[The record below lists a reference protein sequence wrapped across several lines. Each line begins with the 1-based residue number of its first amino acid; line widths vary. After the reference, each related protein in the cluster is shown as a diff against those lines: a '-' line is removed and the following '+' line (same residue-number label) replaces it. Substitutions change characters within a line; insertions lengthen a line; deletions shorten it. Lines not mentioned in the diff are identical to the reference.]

1 MVDRV
6 DLLIAVIG
14 IVVSILGSS
23 TALWMAL
30 AKKADREDV
39 SRLETKIDA
48 VETRLETKID
58 GLETRLET
66 RFTRLETRLDALILR
81 FVPDHLPEAGT

>member
-23 TALWMAL
+23 TALWMAVSKKPDKEDL
-30 AKKADREDV
+30 AR
-39 SRLETKIDA
+39 
-48 VETRLETKID
+48 VEGK
-58 GLETRLET
+58 
-66 RFTRLETRLDALILR
+66 LDALIMR
-81 FVPDHLPEAGT
+81 FVPDRVPHPGE